1 MPPSFK
7 VSISENYVSARA
19 NEVREW
25 KSMRLHDFLGRA
37 GKVNLIENT
46 EARQR
51 AAKETYQGEQRSA
64 TP

>member
-7 VSISENYVSARA
+7 LSISENYVSACA

-37 GKVNLIENT
+37 GKKNLIEST

-51 AAKETYQGEQRSA
+51 AVKETNRWVMRGA
-64 TP
+64 AP